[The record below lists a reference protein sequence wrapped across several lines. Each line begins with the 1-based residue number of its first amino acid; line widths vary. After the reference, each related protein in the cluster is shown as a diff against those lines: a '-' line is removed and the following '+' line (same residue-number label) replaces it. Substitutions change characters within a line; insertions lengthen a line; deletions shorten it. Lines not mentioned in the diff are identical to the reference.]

1 MLKGIPMHDLELRAL
16 LLVIPDPRFHPA
28 LVIHRADRLGVF
40 EGMPLSRLKL
50 RPSYAYLQP
59 PGSNTPEFPIRLP
72 SDVRHGSGFYG
83 THEDLKYAD
92 LIIAELPQKGINQR
106 YRIEGID
113 GGGLRL
119 RLADPGRTD
128 RKSTRLNSS
137 HSCATRMP
145 SSA

>member
-1 MLKGIPMHDLELRAL
+1 
-16 LLVIPDPRFHPA
+16 
-28 LVIHRADRLGVF
+28 
-40 EGMPLSRLKL
+40 MPLSRLKL

-83 THEDLKYAD
+83 THEDLNYAD

-119 RLADPGRTD
+119 RPVDTGRTALMHTFD
-128 RKSTRLNSS
+128 IKSNTPLARLAPFTRLSAPILDRNSVVWG
-137 HSCATRMP
+137 T
-145 SSA
+145 SALLRVDNGGC

>member
-92 LIIAELPQKGINQR
+92 LIIAELPQK
-106 YRIEGID
+106 
-113 GGGLRL
+113 
-119 RLADPGRTD
+119 D

-137 HSCATRMP
+137 H
-145 SSA
+145 